1 MGSSQVDPR
10 KMPTDPAIRKVT
22 PLAAP
27 QRVSSQRPAMPDDA
41 SHWSLQMRAVA
52 ERQDMEA
59 FLGIHDHY
67 APRLKRYLLGH
78 GVAAAQADDL
88 VQEAMLRLWRNA
100 AAFDPARA
108 NLSTWLFRIARN
120 LQIDARRRDAHR
132 DPGPDPGPGA
142 VAEEWIVDEQG
153 VAPDEYADHAGLD
166 RAIRSLPAA
175 QARLIRMSYLEA
187 RSHSEIA
194 AELGMPLGSVKSTL
208 RRAFAR
214 LKAGLG
220 AAP

>member
-1 MGSSQVDPR
+1 
-10 KMPTDPAIRKVT
+10 MPIDPATRKVT

-27 QRVSSQRPAMPDDA
+27 KRVSSTIDAMPDDA
-41 SHWSLQMRAVA
+41 CHWSDQMRAVA
-52 ERQDMEA
+52 MHGDMDA
-59 FLGIHDHY
+59 FLRIHDHY

-78 GVAAAQADDL
+78 GVAGAQADDL
-88 VQEAMLRLWRNA
+88 VQDAMLRLWRSA

-108 NLSTWLFRIARN
+108 SLSTWLFRIVRN
-120 LQIDARRRDAHR
+120 LQIDARRRSAHR
-132 DPGPDPGPGA
+132 DAEAGFPDGDDGWA
-142 VAEEWIVDEQG
+142 VDEDG
-153 VAPDEYADHAGLD
+153 VQPDAYADHVGLD
-166 RAIRSLPAA
+166 RAIRGLPAA
-175 QARLIRMSYLEA
+175 QARLIRMAYLEA

-220 AAP
+220 AGP

>member
-1 MGSSQVDPR
+1 MPADPV
-10 KMPTDPAIRKVT
+10 IGKVT
-22 PLAAP
+22 PLAAHK
-27 QRVSSQRPAMPDDA
+27 RVSSQTNAMPDDTRY
-41 SHWSLQMRAVA
+41 WGEQMRSVA
-52 ERQDMEA
+52 AREDMDA
-59 FLGIHDHY
+59 FLSIHDHF

-78 GVAAAQADDL
+78 GVSSAHADDL
-88 VQEAMLRLWRNA
+88 VQEAMLRVWRNA
-100 AAFDPARA
+100 ASFDPARA
-108 NLSTWLFRIARN
+108 TLSTWLFRIARN
-120 LQIDARRRDAHR
+120 LQIDAHRREACRETETVFAEAGDDWASDEDAVS
-132 DPGPDPGPGA
+132 PDA
-142 VAEEWIVDEQG
+142 
-153 VAPDEYADHAGLD
+153 YADHVGLD
-166 RAIRSLPAA
+166 RAIRELPAG

>member
-1 MGSSQVDPR
+1 
-10 KMPTDPAIRKVT
+10 
-22 PLAAP
+22 
-27 QRVSSQRPAMPDDA
+27 
-41 SHWSLQMRAVA
+41 MRLVA
-52 ERQDMEA
+52 ERQDMDA

-78 GVAAAQADDL
+78 GVSAAQADDL

-100 AAFDPARA
+100 SVFDPERA

-132 DPGPDPGPGA
+132 DGDPVPCA
-142 VAEEWIVDEQG
+142 TEDAWIVDEHG
-153 VAPDEYADHAGLD
+153 VSPDEYADHVGLD

-175 QARLIRMSYLEA
+175 QARMIRMSYLES

-214 LKAGLG
+214 LRAGLG